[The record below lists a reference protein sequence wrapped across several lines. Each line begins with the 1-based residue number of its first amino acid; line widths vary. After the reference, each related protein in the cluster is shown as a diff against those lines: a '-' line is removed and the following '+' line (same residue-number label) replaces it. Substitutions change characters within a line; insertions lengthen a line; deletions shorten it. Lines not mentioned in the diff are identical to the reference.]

1 MIRKLGIAFGALI
14 LAAGGWYYASPQMTL
29 KGMRDA
35 AAANDADKLSG
46 YIDYEALKTDLKS
59 DLRRSV
65 MTEVKKDDDS
75 GMGALGA
82 AFAMALL
89 DPLVDAMMS
98 PEGMEA
104 MFNAKRAEEKKSGKP
119 SLSAVAPGDD
129 PTIERNGL
137 DEFKVRNK
145 ADPDGALVFRRDGF
159 AWKLA
164 GIDLPEKPEKPE

>member
-1 MIRKLGIAFGALI
+1 MAKRIGIALAAII
-14 LAAGGWYYASPQMTL
+14 LAVSGWYYASPQLAL

-65 MTEVKKDDDS
+65 MKEAQREESS
-75 GMGALGA
+75 GMGALGV

-89 DPLVDAMMS
+89 DPLVDAMVS
-98 PEGMEA
+98 PEGVEA
-104 MFNAKRAEEKKSGKP
+104 MFDAKRAEEEKSSKP

-129 PTIERNGL
+129 PIIERNGL

-145 ADPDGALVFRRDGF
+145 ADPDGALVFRRDGLG
-159 AWKLA
+159 WKLA
-164 GIDLPEKPEKPE
+164 GIDLPEKPE